1 MKRTLIAT
9 ALVTTLGTSAFA
21 ATETQIE
28 AIDSFSAGINTDLM
42 TEEQLNIAYGI
53 INSGDSRGE
62 KLAKLR
68 ALEADT
74 VNFNLANISDAEKRH
89 LQQYAPNADLETV
102 TKDQMLAAL
111 AVSYGNASESEK
123 AERVQAVLNDYSV
136 VDTMAQDITEGRER
150 MIRAYAPNVDLS
162 TLSEEDVQTIMSY
175 IHSDM
180 SRGETAGKIEAIINS

>member
-1 MKRTLIAT
+1 MKPTLIAT

-89 LQQYAPNADLETV
+89 LQQYAPNVDLETV

-150 MIRAYAPNVDLS
+150 MIRSYAPNVDLS
-162 TLSEEDVQTIMSY
+162 TLSEEDVQTIMSF

>member
-1 MKRTLIAT
+1 MKPTLIAT

-42 TEEQLNIAYGI
+42 TEEQLKIAYGI

-89 LQQYAPNADLETV
+89 LQQYAPNVDLETV

-150 MIRAYAPNVDLS
+150 MIRSYAPNVDLS
-162 TLSEEDVQTIMSY
+162 TLSEEDVQTIMSF